1 MNLSCNLYVD
11 GEFEGKI
18 NSKKEVNIGKHGHIV
33 GDITTNR
40 LVVQGF
46 VEGGINADKVEI
58 KADGRVKGTIESS
71 ELVIESKGIFEGNS
85 VLKDSTHSSKAKGT
99 SGFSDE
105 KKTLESIKVP
115 EPEPL
120 KI

>member
-11 GEFEGKI
+11 GEFEGTI
-18 NSKKEVNIGKHGHIV
+18 NSKKDVNIGKHGHIV
-33 GDITTNR
+33 GDVVTNR

-46 VEGGINADKVEI
+46 VEGTINADKVEI

-71 ELVIESKGIFEGNS
+71 ELLIESKGIFEGNS
-85 VLKDSTHSSKAKGT
+85 ILKDSASSSKSKEANAFTG
-99 SGFSDE
+99 D

>member
-11 GEFEGKI
+11 GDFEGTI

-46 VEGGINADKVEI
+46 VEGTVNADKVEI
-58 KADGRVKGTIESS
+58 KADGRVKGTVESS

-85 VLKDSTHSSKAKGT
+85 VLKDIAHSPKQKET
-99 SGFSDE
+99 PDFSNE
-105 KKTLESIKVP
+105 KKPLESIKVP